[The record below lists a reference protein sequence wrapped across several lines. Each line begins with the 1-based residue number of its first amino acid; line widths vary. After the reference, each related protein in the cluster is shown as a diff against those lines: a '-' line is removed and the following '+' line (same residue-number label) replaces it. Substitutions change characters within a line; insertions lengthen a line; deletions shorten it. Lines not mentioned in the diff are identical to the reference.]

1 MLHLQWRAGVAVWPR
16 SRSQDEG
23 EVLIFHAQHVTKS
36 MVVLGRLLS
45 GLEGEVTFFVGTG
58 NVFEVNL

>member
-1 MLHLQWRAGVAVWPR
+1 MAVWPS
-16 SRSQDEG
+16 SRSQDEC
-23 EVLIFHAQHVTKS
+23 EVLTFHAQHVTKS
-36 MVVLGRLLS
+36 VVVLGRLLS